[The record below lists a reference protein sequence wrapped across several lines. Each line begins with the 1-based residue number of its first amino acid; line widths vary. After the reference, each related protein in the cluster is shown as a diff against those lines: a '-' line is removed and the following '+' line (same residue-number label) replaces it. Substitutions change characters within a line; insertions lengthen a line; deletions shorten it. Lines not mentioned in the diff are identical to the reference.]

1 MITIRNIAAGI
12 LLLALGASAQT
23 AEELVAKNIAA
34 RGGMD
39 KIKAIKSIRFTADFD
54 DGGFKAVV
62 GHESKRPDLLRTTF
76 TLQGMT
82 QVTAWDG
89 STGWTISPFQG
100 KKDPELIGEDNLRGL
115 VEDADFDG
123 PLVDYKAKGN
133 TLEYLGHDQVDGD
146 DVYKLKV
153 TLRNGDIFYYYL
165 DPDTYLEI
173 LVEKQ
178 LFIRGSIRES
188 ATEYGS
194 YKPVN
199 GVMFPFSIAEG
210 SKNDPD
216 SRAKI
221 SIRKIEINMPVDDGD
236 FKMSGDS
243 PKKASGTPQQP
254 K

>member
-12 LLLALGASAQT
+12 FLLALGTSAQT

-34 RGGMD
+34 KGGMD
-39 KIKAIKSIRFTADFD
+39 KIKAIRSIRFTADFD

-62 GHESKRPDLLRTTF
+62 GHESKRPDLLRTTI

-82 QVTAWDG
+82 AVTVWGG

-100 KKDPELIGEDNLRGL
+100 KKDPELIGEDNLREL

-123 PLVDYKAKGN
+123 PLVDYTAKGN
-133 TLEYLGHDQVDGD
+133 TIEYLGHDQVDGD

-153 TLRNGDIFYYYL
+153 TLKNGDISYYYL

-194 YKPVN
+194 YKPVS

-221 SIRKIEINMPVDDGD
+221 SIRKVEINVPVDDGD
-236 FKMSGDS
+236 FKMPGEG
-243 PKKASGTPQQP
+243 PKKAPGTTQP

>member
-1 MITIRNIAAGI
+1 
-12 LLLALGASAQT
+12 
-23 AEELVAKNIAA
+23 
-34 RGGMD
+34 
-39 KIKAIKSIRFTADFD
+39 
-54 DGGFKAVV
+54 
-62 GHESKRPDLLRTTF
+62 
-76 TLQGMT
+76 
-82 QVTAWDG
+82 
-89 STGWTISPFQG
+89 
-100 KKDPELIGEDNLRGL
+100 
-115 VEDADFDG
+115 
-123 PLVDYKAKGN
+123 VDYTAKGN
-133 TLEYLGHDQVDGD
+133 TIEYLGHDQVDGD

-153 TLRNGDIFYYYL
+153 TLKNGDISYYYL

-194 YKPVN
+194 YKPVS

-221 SIRKIEINMPVDDGD
+221 SIRKVEINVPVDDGD
-236 FKMSGDS
+236 FKMPGEG
-243 PKKASGTPQQP
+243 PKKAPGTTQP